1 LEEANADAR
10 RTALTVVGEAD
21 SVEACLEWTR
31 ATQPQVV
38 LFDLALDP
46 DDELSG
52 LWRLRTQAPSAAVLA
67 LSESNGDARTLAA
80 LQAGA
85 RGCLPKTARKPVT
98 GKAGLPTEW
107 FRGRPRTSSRSA
119 IRRRTSR
126 ALHERHAEG
135 RPQEPARRGLRLKIM
150 SGGGVGF
157 HRGET
162 ENLEEEENPKRGATE
177 RRTHLYAEQ
186 SLEAARSVSVDT
198 EIIGVAVTSQRQGGN
213 CCGRRSV
220 AACREKPL
228 NGESW
233 TWCG

>member
-1 LEEANADAR
+1 MLCAYNGHMLRILIASPYPAMRAGLHALLEEANAGAS

-85 RGCLPKTARKPVT
+85 RGCLPKTAT
-98 GKAGLPTEW
+98 GAELLEAAQGVVEGETILPPAATAALLEQLRGEGPAETLSPREGEVLRHVAAGLTNKAIALKLGISEHTVK
-107 FRGRPRTSSRSA
+107 FHLGSAMSKLGAASRAEAVATA
-119 IRRRTSR
+119 IRR
-126 ALHERHAEG
+126 
-135 RPQEPARRGLRLKIM
+135 GLI
-150 SGGGVGF
+150 
-157 HRGET
+157 
-162 ENLEEEENPKRGATE
+162 
-177 RRTHLYAEQ
+177 
-186 SLEAARSVSVDT
+186 SV
-198 EIIGVAVTSQRQGGN
+198 
-213 CCGRRSV
+213 
-220 AACREKPL
+220 
-228 NGESW
+228 
-233 TWCG
+233 

>member
-1 LEEANADAR
+1 MRAGLHALLEEANAGAR

-85 RGCLPKTARKPVT
+85 RGCLPKTAT
-98 GKAGLPTEW
+98 GAELLEAAQGVVEGETILPPAATAALLEQLRGEGPAETLSPREGEVLRHVAAGLTNKAIALKLGISEHTVK
-107 FRGRPRTSSRSA
+107 FHLGSAMSKLGAASRAEAVAVA
-119 IRRRTSR
+119 IRR
-126 ALHERHAEG
+126 
-135 RPQEPARRGLRLKIM
+135 GLI
-150 SGGGVGF
+150 
-157 HRGET
+157 
-162 ENLEEEENPKRGATE
+162 
-177 RRTHLYAEQ
+177 
-186 SLEAARSVSVDT
+186 SV
-198 EIIGVAVTSQRQGGN
+198 
-213 CCGRRSV
+213 
-220 AACREKPL
+220 
-228 NGESW
+228 
-233 TWCG
+233 